1 MRFSVFTAASTL
13 LAASSLV
20 SAATFD
26 VLVGQAGALTYEPS
40 SVTAKSG
47 DIINFKFMSKNHT
60 VTQSTFTS
68 PCVPKPQGVDS
79 GFQFIPAAA
88 SGSATWSITI
98 NNDTA
103 PLWFFC
109 NQGAHCKAG
118 MVFSVN
124 PNAEKTMEAFKA
136 SAAAGGGATT
146 GPNSA
151 AAGAA
156 APAGGA
162 SYGGAA
168 GAPAP
173 GASGVAPGISGA
185 ANAGAAPSGE
195 ATAAGANTAAS
206 QEVPNFGG
214 AAAPRSLSFGAAA
227 VAVLA
232 GIALL

>member
-1 MRFSVFTAASTL
+1 MRFSVFTAASAL
-13 LAASSLV
+13 LAASTAV

-26 VLVGQAGALTYEPS
+26 VLVGNAAALTYEPS
-40 SVTAKSG
+40 SVTAAVG

-79 GFQFIPAAA
+79 GFQAIPAGA

-98 NNDTA
+98 NNASA

-109 NQGAHCKAG
+109 NQGAHCKGG
-118 MVFSVN
+118 MVFAVN
-124 PNAEKTMEAFKA
+124 PNAEKTIDAFKA

-146 GPNSA
+146 GPNA
-151 AAGAA
+151 ASAGAA
-156 APAGGA
+156 APGGYGTAAG
-162 SYGGAA
+162 

-173 GASGVAPGISGA
+173 GPAAGA
-185 ANAGAAPSGE
+185 ANAGAAAPSGD
-195 ATAAGANTAAS
+195 AAGTAAGANTAAS
-206 QEVPNFGG
+206 QEVPNFGA
-214 AAAPRSLSFGAAA
+214 AAAPRSLSFAAAA

-232 GIALL
+232 GVALL